1 MKHPKKKKQKTIKL
15 NNEEIVEKSIPKNCV
30 STYQLLESE
39 MQVRAEQS
47 EWEVQQGVLRIG
59 LNWMEAAMRRRSI
72 QM

>member
-47 EWEVQQGVLRIG
+47 E
-59 LNWMEAAMRRRSI
+59 
-72 QM
+72 